1 MAAKKTT
8 TKKVVTKKN
17 LRKAQDGMVVKPTA
31 DSTAYFGRA
40 EGSFMNLSNLEF
52 KRGNEALSNKM
63 VKLAKSAFENKK
75 RQALK
80 GQPGYDKNGFPIKK
94 TTTKKK

>member
-17 LRKAQDGMVVKPTA
+17 LRKAQDGMVVKPTT
-31 DSTAYFGRA
+31 DSTAYFKRA
-40 EGSFMNLSNLEF
+40 SNSFMELANQENR
-52 KRGNEALSNKM
+52 KGNEALSNKM

-80 GQPGYDKNGFPIKK
+80 GQSGYDKNGFPIKK